1 MSGEIYIIY
10 SALALLLV
18 SGFGLAYCII
28 VYAFLDKRIARG
40 AALNTEVQEPVPET
54 VLDDA
59 PIEIAEESIAPT
71 PTYTPE
77 ITRTYMVGNVS
88 VDDQLANL
96 DDLKRRGFI
105 SDADYDIKRRQ
116 ILG

>member
-10 SALALLLV
+10 SALTLLLV
-18 SGFGLAYCII
+18 SGFGFSYCIS
-28 VYAFLDKRIARG
+28 VYAFLDKRISRG
-40 AALNTEVQEPVPET
+40 AALHTEAQVSSSEN
-54 VLDDA
+54 VLDDIPA
-59 PIEIAEESIAPT
+59 EISEESIAPAQA
-71 PTYTPE
+71 YTPE